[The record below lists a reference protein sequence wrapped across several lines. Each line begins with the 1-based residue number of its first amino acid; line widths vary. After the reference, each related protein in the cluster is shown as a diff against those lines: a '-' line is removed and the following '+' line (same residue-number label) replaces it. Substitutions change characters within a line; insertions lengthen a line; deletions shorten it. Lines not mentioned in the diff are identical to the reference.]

1 MMRIQKNGSLYQ
13 LAFLPSVFPV
23 NCYLFEEEHGLT
35 LIDAALPSSWRQI
48 LKAAEKIGKP
58 IETIVLTH
66 AHGDHVG
73 SLDRLKEE
81 LPEAEVVIS
90 QRDARLLAGNTSLD
104 PDEPQTPI
112 RGGIPKNIR
121 TLPDRLV
128 NADDRIGS
136 LRVIASPGHTPGH
149 MALFD
154 ESSGVLIAGDALQ
167 TRGGIAVSGRLKPWF
182 PFPGWATWNKEK
194 ACESARKL
202 KNLSPSLLAV
212 GHGLMLNDPT
222 AAMERAIEEAER
234 ALEGDKHEARAK

>member
-1 MMRIQKNGSLYQ
+1 MMRTQKKGSLYQ
-13 LAFLPSVFPV
+13 LAFLPTVFPV

-35 LIDAALPSSWRQI
+35 LIDAALPSSWQQI

-66 AHGDHVG
+66 AHSDHVG
-73 SLDRLKEE
+73 SLDRLKEA

-121 TLPDRLV
+121 TVPDRLV
-128 NADDRIGS
+128 IDGDRIGR

-149 MALFD
+149 IALFD
-154 ESSGVLIAGDALQ
+154 EKEGALIAGDALQ
-167 TRGGIAVSGRLKPWF
+167 TRGGIAVSGHLKPWF
-182 PFPGWATWNKEK
+182 PFPAWATWNKVK
-194 ACESARKL
+194 ACESAEKL

-212 GHGLMLNDPT
+212 GHGTMLKCPKT
-222 AAMERAIEEAER
+222 AMERAIKEAER
-234 ALEGDKHEARAK
+234 ALEGDKHEARIK